1 MGEGM
6 LLERMRKGVS
16 KIVIQ
21 ILALLLIA
29 SFALWGVGDMV
40 GVISNP
46 DEIATVDGNRIS
58 SREFRRQFRAVMDNA
73 RRRYGDLDMEQARAL
88 GLADTALD
96 SMLSRHVLELEARK
110 LGLRASDELVARRI
124 RAEPAFR
131 DSLGQFDR
139 AVYQAVLANNGLAE
153 GEYADSVRNDLQ
165 RGFLADAVAAAAAAP
180 AVLADALYRFRNE
193 RRSAAFLRIAR
204 KGPKEAPEPSDT
216 ELAEYF
222 AENGDAFMAPEY
234 RRLTVL
240 RLDPEETAGEMEPEA
255 GAVREEYENRLESI
269 IVPERRRVEQI
280 VTPSEEDARRLRGRV
295 AGGADFAA
303 AEGDSSARRTDLG
316 TVARSELLP
325 AVAEAA
331 FALGKDGVSEPVETP
346 LGWHVVRVTAIEPG
360 RTPSFDETKDR
371 IRDDLARELALDA
384 LVGQSNAIED
394 VLAGGGTLE
403 DAAAAVGGRPLAVE
417 AVDIEL
423 KAPDGTPVE
432 GLPGEPRFAEVAF
445 TMDEGETSGV
455 VDSADG
461 GYFLVRVDGTTPPA
475 KQPLEQV
482 RARVALAWK
491 TDRLDEEARTEATG
505 ILEAAQGGTSLEEQ
519 ARPLGLK
526 VAAGGPVDRVGA
538 GGGAPLPPGVVA
550 DLFSAKEGEHFLS
563 RTAGG
568 YAVARAT
575 AVENAEPDGA
585 DGDYGR
591 LRDALTEGLNAD
603 LLEEYT
609 RALRKEYEVVVDRA
623 AFDAIFATP

>member
-1 MGEGM
+1 M

-21 ILALLLIA
+21 FLALLLIA

-46 DEIATVDGNRIS
+46 DEIATVDGDRVT
-58 SREFRRQFRAVMDNA
+58 SREFRRQFRVVMDNA
-73 RRRYGDLDMEQARAL
+73 RRRYGDIDMEQARAL

-96 SMLSRHVLELEARK
+96 AMLSRHVLELEARK
-110 LGLRASDELVARRI
+110 LGLRASDDLVARRI

-153 GEYADSVRNDLQ
+153 GEYADSVRGDVQ
-165 RGFLADAVAAAAAAP
+165 RGFLTDAVGGAVAP
-180 AVLADALYRFRNE
+180 AVLVDALHRFRNE
-193 RRSAAFLRIAR
+193 RRSAEFVRIAR
-204 KGPKEAPEPSDT
+204 KDPERAPEPSDA

-222 AENGDAFMAPEY
+222 AENADAFMAPEY

-240 RLDPEETAGEMEPEA
+240 RLDPAETAKEMEP
-255 GAVREEYENRLESI
+255 GVDAVREEYENRLDSI
-269 IVPERRRVEQI
+269 TVPERRRVEQI
-280 VTPSEEDARRLRGRV
+280 VTPSEENARRLRERV
-295 AGGADFAA
+295 AGGADFAV
-303 AEGDSSARRTDLG
+303 AEGDSSARKTDLG

-331 FALGKDGVSEPVETP
+331 FALGKDGVSEPVRTP

-360 RTPSFDETKDR
+360 RTPSFDETKER

-403 DAAAAVGGRPLAVE
+403 DAASAVGARPLAVA

-423 KAPDGTPVE
+423 KAPDGTPVG
-432 GLPGEPRFAEVAF
+432 GLPEDPRFAEVAF
-445 TMDEGETSGV
+445 TTDEGETGDV
-455 VDSADG
+455 VDGADG

-475 KQPLEQV
+475 KRPLEEV
-482 RARVALAWK
+482 RAEVALAWK
-491 TDRLDEEARTEATG
+491 TARLDDDAETEATA
-505 ILEAAQGGTSLEEQ
+505 ILEAARSGTSLENQ
-519 ARPLGLK
+519 ARTRGLK
-526 VAAGGPVDRVGA
+526 VAVGGPVDRA
-538 GGGAPLPPGVVA
+538 GRGEGAPLPPGVVV
-550 DLFSAKEGEHFLS
+550 DLFSAKEGEHFVS
-563 RTAGG
+563 RTADG
-568 YAVARAT
+568 YAVARAR
-575 AVENAEPDGA
+575 AVENAAPDGA
-585 DGDYGR
+585 DEGYGR
-591 LRDALTEGLNAD
+591 LRDALTEALNAD

-609 RALRKEYEVVVDRA
+609 RALRKGYDVVVDRA